1 MRRHSGIN
9 DLQSKAKQR
18 GLQRSWNDDD
28 LTLVCGVKSILGTES
43 GILND
48 SKTEQ
53 SSDAGEAKAFHEK
66 SQSLSPSCKYKYI
79 PNSRS

>member
-1 MRRHSGIN
+1 M
-9 DLQSKAKQR
+9 
-18 GLQRSWNDDD
+18 
-28 LTLVCGVKSILGTES
+28 LGTES

>member
-1 MRRHSGIN
+1 M
-9 DLQSKAKQR
+9 
-18 GLQRSWNDDD
+18 
-28 LTLVCGVKSILGTES
+28 LGTES

-79 PNSRS
+79 TYLTQDRKKIQWQLI